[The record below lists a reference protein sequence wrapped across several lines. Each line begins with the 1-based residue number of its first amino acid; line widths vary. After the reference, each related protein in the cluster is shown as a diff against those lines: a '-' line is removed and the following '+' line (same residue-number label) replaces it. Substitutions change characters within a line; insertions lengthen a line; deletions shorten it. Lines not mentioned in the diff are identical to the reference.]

1 LHFKENTFFIR
12 VFYLILELL
21 HNINKSAV
29 RYYMR
34 FYTALVS
41 ILLFFTAIAFSS
53 CSYKQQQVLFE
64 HSAQVKDSIRLNG
77 KNSGTGTSDYHIRS
91 QDILQIRNL
100 QNAKYIVD
108 ETPTSISP
116 AAGGSNLGNTGG
128 TTAGDGQTYQVE
140 EDGTVALPLIGHVLV
155 SGLTRAEAQK
165 KIEGIYS
172 KDVLV
177 NPIIE
182 LKIVN
187 LKVTILGEIR
197 TQGNF
202 PLVKDQTSLIEMIGA
217 AGGLTDRADEKTIK
231 IIRGDPKNPQ
241 VTQFDLSNIKTLA
254 DPGLILQNND
264 IVYIAQNKRAI
275 KNDQLQSVTTT
286 LQPGLIILN
295 TALIIYT
302 LIHR

>member
-1 LHFKENTFFIR
+1 
-12 VFYLILELL
+12 
-21 HNINKSAV
+21 
-29 RYYMR
+29 MR
-34 FYTALVS
+34 FYTAL
-41 ILLFFTAIAFSS
+41 IIIFLFYCSLALNS
-53 CSYKQQQVLFE
+53 CSFKQQQVLFE
-64 HSAQVKDSIRLNG
+64 HQAPVADSSHGNQANVG
-77 KNSGTGTSDYHIRS
+77 SGTSDYHIKS

-108 ETPTSISP
+108 ETPTAISP
-116 AAGGSNLGNTGG
+116 AAGGSNLGSSGG
-128 TTAGDGQTYQVE
+128 TSAGEGQTYQVE
-140 EDGTVALPLIGHVLV
+140 DNGTVALPLIGHVLV

-187 LKVTILGEIR
+187 LKVTILGEIK

-202 PLVKDQTSLIEMIGA
+202 ALVKDKTSLIEMIGA

-231 IIRGDPKNPQ
+231 IIRGDPKNP
-241 VTQFDLSNIKTLA
+241 VITQFDLSNVKTLA
-254 DPGLILQNND
+254 DPRIILQNDD

-275 KNDQLQSVTTT
+275 KNDQLQNVTTT